1 MCGQRR
7 AGTSSPPTTPAALL
21 EWGMALQLRPG
32 DYVDHLV
39 LRNRTGPAVG
49 APQRYVVMAVL
60 KLGVRLQ
67 EVNAAGHPTGRVI
80 LVGHEHLERTVQAA
94 S

>member
-1 MCGQRR
+1 
-7 AGTSSPPTTPAALL
+7 
-21 EWGMALQLRPG
+21 MASQLHPG

-39 LRNRTGPAVG
+39 LRQRTGPAVG
-49 APQRYVVMAVL
+49 APQRYVVIAVL

-67 EVNAAGHPTGRVI
+67 EVNVAGHPTGRVV
-80 LVGHEHLERTVQAA
+80 LVGQEHLEHTVRAA

>member
-1 MCGQRR
+1 
-7 AGTSSPPTTPAALL
+7 
-21 EWGMALQLRPG
+21 MALQLRSG
-32 DYVDHLV
+32 DYVDHLI
-39 LRNRTGPAVG
+39 LRDRTGPAVG

-67 EVNAAGHPTGRVI
+67 EVNGAGHPTGHVLLI
-80 LVGHEHLERTVQAA
+80 GHEHLAATVRAA

>member
-1 MCGQRR
+1 
-7 AGTSSPPTTPAALL
+7 
-21 EWGMALQLRPG
+21 MALHLRPG

-39 LRNRTGPAVG
+39 LRDRTGPAVG
-49 APQRYVVMAVL
+49 APQRYVVIAVL

-67 EVNAAGHPTGRVI
+67 EVNVAGHPTGRVI
-80 LVGHEHLERTVQAA
+80 LVDNEHLERTVQAA

>member
-1 MCGQRR
+1 
-7 AGTSSPPTTPAALL
+7 
-21 EWGMALQLRPG
+21 MALQLRPG

-39 LRNRTGPAVG
+39 LSDRAGAAAG
-49 APQRYVVMAVL
+49 APRRYVAMAVL

-67 EVNAAGHPTGRVI
+67 EVNAAGHPTGRIV
-80 LVGHEHLERTVQAA
+80 LVGQEHLEHTVRAA